1 MAKVVD
7 AALQI
12 GEQTLAIDSKFSME
26 NFRLFKEAK
35 TDEGGRRSEENVFED
50 VKKTN

>member
-1 MAKVVD
+1 VD

-35 TDEGGRRSEENVFED
+35 TDEAAED
-50 VKKTN
+50 LKKCF